1 MALYLKYRPQD
12 FSSIIGQEHIVKT
25 ISNQIIHNKI
35 NHAYLFSGP
44 RGVGKTTLARV
55 IAKAV
60 NCENRQ
66 DKNFDPCN
74 QCSSCQEITHSRA
87 IDVIEID
94 AASHTGV
101 DNVKENIID
110 NVQFKPTKSKYKVFI
125 IDEVHML
132 STSAFNALLKTLEEP
147 PEHIIFILAT
157 TELHKLP
164 ATIISRCQRFA
175 FKKIPHETMNKH
187 LENIAKAEKIK
198 ITKEVLERIIN
209 KSDGCA
215 RDAISLLDQ
224 LMATGEKNIDSETAS
239 LVLPNTN
246 IEKTFTF
253 VSSLINKDIENG
265 MNLIKSLVDDGIN
278 FNQFNID
285 LLELLHAMMINKADP
300 QAAFILDVNDKVK
313 KEIDKINQ
321 QISYTDLII
330 LIDLIMK
337 RSQQIRL
344 SPIPELPLQL
354 VLLEWCEK
362 KENNQDDDNFTTPN
376 KSNNEKKEVTK
387 KEPITKENK
396 ESTNNK
402 ASLTKENK
410 KTSFTEKVK
419 NIVNKPI
426 EFSLIDIEKKWTNFI
441 SQVEKEHPSL
451 IFILKMSEILNLENN
466 LLKIGVQYS
475 FHANKLN
482 DKICQRNLENIMSDI
497 LGHKIRIEAVV
508 QEKEINQDKN
518 DIQNLASSF
527 GGEIIS

>member
-209 KSDGCA
+209 NSNV
-215 RDAISLLDQ
+215 SL
-224 LMATGEKNIDSETAS
+224 
-239 LVLPNTN
+239 
-246 IEKTFTF
+246 
-253 VSSLINKDIENG
+253 
-265 MNLIKSLVDDGIN
+265 
-278 FNQFNID
+278 
-285 LLELLHAMMINKADP
+285 
-300 QAAFILDVNDKVK
+300 FI
-313 KEIDKINQ
+313 
-321 QISYTDLII
+321 
-330 LIDLIMK
+330 
-337 RSQQIRL
+337 
-344 SPIPELPLQL
+344 
-354 VLLEWCEK
+354 
-362 KENNQDDDNFTTPN
+362 
-376 KSNNEKKEVTK
+376 
-387 KEPITKENK
+387 
-396 ESTNNK
+396 
-402 ASLTKENK
+402 
-410 KTSFTEKVK
+410 
-419 NIVNKPI
+419 
-426 EFSLIDIEKKWTNFI
+426 
-441 SQVEKEHPSL
+441 
-451 IFILKMSEILNLENN
+451 
-466 LLKIGVQYS
+466 
-475 FHANKLN
+475 
-482 DKICQRNLENIMSDI
+482 
-497 LGHKIRIEAVV
+497 
-508 QEKEINQDKN
+508 
-518 DIQNLASSF
+518 
-527 GGEIIS
+527 

>member
-12 FSSIIGQEHIVKT
+12 FSSIIGEEHIVKT
-25 ISNQIIHNKI
+25 ISNQISNNKI

-60 NCENRQ
+60 NCEKHQ
-66 DKNFDPCN
+66 DKDFEPCN
-74 QCSSCQEITHSRA
+74 QCSSCQEITRSRA

-101 DNVKENIID
+101 DNVRENIID
-110 NVQFKPTKSKYKVFI
+110 NAQFKPTKSKYKVFI

-132 STSAFNALLKTLEEP
+132 SASAFNALLKTLEEP

-175 FKKIPHETMNKH
+175 FKKIPHETMSKH
-187 LENIAKAEKIK
+187 LENIAKEEKIK
-198 ITKEVLERIIN
+198 ITKEVIERIVN

-215 RDAISLLDQ
+215 RDAVSLLDQ

-239 LVLPNTN
+239 LVLPNSN

-253 VSSLINKDIENG
+253 ISSLINKDVENG
-265 MNLIKSLVDDGIN
+265 MNLIKSLVNDGIN

-300 QAAFILDVNDKVK
+300 QATFILDINDKVK

-321 QISYTDLII
+321 QITYTDLII

-337 RSQQIRL
+337 RGQQIRL

-362 KENNQDDDNFTTPN
+362 KENNHGDDNSTTPD
-376 KSNNEKKEVTK
+376 KFNNEKKSEIK
-387 KEPITKENK
+387 KEQTDKKVSPTE
-396 ESTNNK
+396 
-402 ASLTKENK
+402 ENK

-419 NIVNKPI
+419 NIVSKPI
-426 EFSLIDIEKKWTNFI
+426 EFSLIDIEKNWANFI
-441 SQVEKEHPSL
+441 SKVEKDHPSL
-451 IFILKMSEILNLENN
+451 TFILKMSEILGLENN

-475 FHANKLN
+475 FHANKIN

-497 LGHKIRIEAVV
+497 LGNKIHIEAVV
-508 QEKEINQDKN
+508 QEKEINEDRD
-518 DIQNLASSF
+518 DIQNLASNF
-527 GGEIIS
+527 GGEVLS